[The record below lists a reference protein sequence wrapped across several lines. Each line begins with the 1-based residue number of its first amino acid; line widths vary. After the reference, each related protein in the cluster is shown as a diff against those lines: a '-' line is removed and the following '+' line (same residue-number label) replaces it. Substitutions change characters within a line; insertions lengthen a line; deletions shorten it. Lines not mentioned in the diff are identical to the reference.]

1 LNHFCTYFDKNFFL
15 RGITAIL
22 SIKKNLDESFF
33 TILCLDDFTY
43 ENIKKLNLDNIYL
56 LKLSEICDKYK
67 ILKLI
72 KKNRSLVE
80 FYFALTPFLIDFC
93 LKNKKIK
100 QINYIDA
107 DLIFVNDFA
116 NILSKSKKKIITL
129 NPHRFSRKDT
139 FRNKINGMYNVGFL
153 SFKKSNLANNC
164 INLWKK
170 QCTKSTSISPDLS
183 GQVCGDQLY
192 LNEWPKLFGKQFFF
206 IINDIGFGPGAWNLS
221 NYNFIINNREL
232 YINKKKLKM
241 LHCNF
246 IDFYNLRL
254 FSGFK
259 NKSLVNNYIYEKYK
273 ETFDF
278 IKKKNI
284 NLEFSFF
291 CKDLLL
297 LLKNFINLNVFM
309 IR

>member
-1 LNHFCTYFDKNFFL
+1 MNHFCTYFDKNFFL

-43 ENIKKLNLDNIYL
+43 QNIKKLNLDNIYL

-192 LNEWPKLFGKQFFF
+192 LNEWPKLFGKNFFF
-206 IINDIGFGPGAWNLS
+206 IIDDIGFGPGAWNLN
-221 NYNFIINNREL
+221 NYNFKINNQEL

-259 NKSLVNNYIYEKYK
+259 NKRLVNNYIYTQYK
-273 ETFDF
+273 ETFNF
-278 IKKKNI
+278 LKKKNI
-284 NLEFSFF
+284 NLKFSFF
-291 CKDLLL
+291 YKDILL
-297 LLKNFINLNVFM
+297 LLKNFINLNFFI